1 MPGRT
6 KKGGG
11 LEVGSAYK
19 MKNSALHMGAK
30 HGTPIQANYG
40 APTKDYSVEKGS
52 HSHPHSPTNM
62 GHSPA
67 KQDGKVIGDEE
78 ALKKHM
84 QSDAVIDKAVWFDTP
99 GDFDVFKNKS
109 DDAVRVYS
117 DSKTQKS
124 YVTPYSRISEK
135 ESRSYKPDA
144 DIVKSKHG
152 DVVDLG
158 SKKKR
163 KEYHA
168 LVRKYRPDA
177 L

>member
-1 MPGRT
+1 MPGKS

-52 HSHPHSPTNM
+52 HDHP
-62 GHSPA
+62 HSPA
-67 KQDGKVIGDEE
+67 KQDGIIGGT
-78 ALKKHM
+78 KKT
-84 QSDAVIDKAVWFDTP
+84 QDRPIVFDTP
-99 GDFDVFKNKS
+99 GTFDVFKNNP
-109 DDAVRVYS
+109 DDVVRVYS

-124 YVTPYSRISEK
+124 YVTPYERISDE
-135 ESRSYKPDA
+135 ESKKYKPDS
-144 DIVKSKHG
+144 DIVKDQHG
-152 DVVDLG
+152 NLMDMG

-168 LVRKYRPDA
+168 TVRKYRN
-177 L
+177 LN